1 MDIILI
7 QDVDN
12 LGAANE
18 VVKVRNG
25 YARNFLIPRK
35 FAVEASPSNLKQL
48 EEKRKQIEKKEKQ
61 MLSAINDVIAKL
73 KEGALKIGAKSGTSG
88 KIFGTVTSLQL
99 SRAIREQNLQV
110 AAGIIGQPPVKP
122 AARERR
128 QAGLPIDAFRSLGH
142 RPTAL
147 PVSRSEELGSW
158 TSHRTQHQSRP
169 LQPCVASL
177 LLGRFCAI
185 VAAGPASGLSLD
197 VLDYHGSF
205 HRTPWCR

>member
-48 EEKRKQIEKKEKQ
+48 EEKRKQIEKKEKK
-61 MLSAINDVIAKL
+61 MLSAINEVIAKL

-88 KIFGTVTSLQL
+88 KIFGSVTSLQL
-99 SRAIREQNLQV
+99 SRAIREQK
-110 AAGIIGQPPVKP
+110 GYEIDRKKISITDEVK
-122 AARERR
+122 
-128 QAGLPIDAFRSLGH
+128 
-142 RPTAL
+142 
-147 PVSRSEELGSW
+147 ELGAYKATIDFGNGHS
-158 TSHRTQHQSRP
+158 TELEFEVVSE
-169 LQPCVASL
+169 
-177 LLGRFCAI
+177 
-185 VAAGPASGLSLD
+185 
-197 VLDYHGSF
+197 
-205 HRTPWCR
+205 